1 MSIVQMA
8 EIIKFF
14 IPKIVDMHN
23 YPSTANV
30 SKKESNWN
38 TINIK

>member
-1 MSIVQMA
+1 MA
-8 EIIKFF
+8 EIVKFF

-30 SKKESNWN
+30 QKKEANWSTLN
-38 TINIK
+38 TK